1 MEQDLATLQVISDTL
16 KEDPQASQR
25 TLAKKSKYVIR
36 NDECYFGKI
45 C

>member
-1 MEQDLATLQVISDTL
+1 MDQDLATLQILSDTL
-16 KEDPQASQR
+16 KEEPQASQR

-36 NDECYFGKI
+36 NDECYFRKV